1 MIRMRKYAIALLLV
15 LLWIPTAHA
24 QQSSMTDKQVMEYI
38 IKENGKGTPRN
49 EIVTKLMERG
59 VTVEQIQRIR
69 NKYERERKG
78 GNLGARDLTGSRDA
92 QGKSRLRQ
100 PNGNQRDEREETPAN
115 SLSRRRKLRT
125 RDDESTLTE
134 RQRQQLRE
142 DRETDFSD
150 ELDFAMPD
158 SLELL
163 DDFYERPKKTKGKQ
177 VFGRNIFNQKLLS
190 FEPNMNI
197 ATPNDYV
204 LGPGDA
210 VMVDIW
216 GASQKNLETT
226 VSPDGNI
233 DIEGFGPVQ
242 VSGLTV
248 QAANNRLKSTL
259 GRHYA
264 GSRVRLSVGQT
275 KTISVN
281 VVGEV
286 KVPGTYTLSAFAT
299 VFHALYMAGGINEIG
314 TLRDIKVYRKGR
326 LISSVDIY
334 DFIMNGTLTGNVR
347 LTSDDIIM
355 VGPYDC
361 LVNITGKVKRP
372 MFYEMKRTESVGTLI
387 KYSGGFTGDAYQK
400 MVRLIRKSEGELSVY
415 SLDEFE
421 RGSFQLTDGDSVSV
435 DSVLDRYRNMVEV
448 KGAVFRPGM
457 YQMDGNITTVGQ
469 LIAAAGGIT
478 EDAFTNR
485 AVMHRRRK
493 DRTLEVVAVDLA
505 GVLNHTVPDVALRN
519 EDILFVP
526 SMKDGQEER
535 TLTIEGEVYYP
546 GVYEYAENTAL
557 EDLILQAGG
566 LKDAASVV
574 KVDVSRR
581 IRNNTARESVNEVAT
596 VFSFALK
603 EGFVIDGQPGF
614 ILEPFDEVY
623 VRRSPG
629 YIEQEHVSIEGEAV
643 FSGTYALEKK
653 GMRLSDLVRNAGG
666 TTQDAYLKGAR
677 LERVLTPME
686 KLKQQSMLKAI
697 TNSDSLDMKKLDIGD
712 TRYIGI
718 NLDKALENPGSDK
731 WDIVLRDGDRLII
744 PQYNN
749 TVSINGEVMY
759 PNSVAYQEGANLKY
773 YINMAGGYS
782 LKAKRSRVFAVNM
795 NGTVTRVRSAK
806 DIQPG
811 CEIVVPSKPKRRGIS
826 FAELISMGSILSSL
840 GIAIASLIK

>member
-1 MIRMRKYAIALLLV
+1 MTHIRKYAIALLLAAMW
-15 LLWIPTAHA
+15 LPAARA

-38 IKENGKGTPRN
+38 IKENSKGTPRN

-59 VTVEQIQRIR
+59 VTIEQIQRIR
-69 NKYERERKG
+69 NKYEREQRG
-78 GNLGARDLTGSRDA
+78 EGLGTRDLTGSGGTR
-92 QGKSRLRQ
+92 GKSRLRQ
-100 PNGNQRDEREETPAN
+100 PNGSQRDEQEETPAN
-115 SLSRRRKLRT
+115 TRNRRRKSQRRT
-125 RDDESTLTE
+125 EEETLTD

-142 DRETDFSD
+142 DRETEFYD
-150 ELDFAMPD
+150 ELDFAVPD
-158 SLELL
+158 SMDLL
-163 DDFYERPKKTKGKQ
+163 DDFYERPEKPKGKQ

-197 ATPNDYV
+197 ATPGDYV

-216 GASQKNLETT
+216 GASQKSVEAT
-226 VSPDGNI
+226 VSPDGDI
-233 DIEGFGPVQ
+233 DIEGHGPVQ

-248 QAANNRLKSTL
+248 QAANTRLKNTL
-259 GRHYA
+259 GPYYG
-264 GSRVRLSVGQT
+264 GSSIRLSVGQT

-326 LISSVDIY
+326 LISTVDVY
-334 DFIMNGTLTGNVR
+334 DFILNGTLTGNVR
-347 LTSDDIIM
+347 LTSDDIVM

-372 MFYEMKRTESVGTLI
+372 MFYEMKRTESVGTLL

-400 MVRLIRKSEGELSVY
+400 MIRLIRKSEGELSVY

-457 YQMDGNITTVGQ
+457 YQMDGSITTVGQ
-469 LIAAAGGIT
+469 LVEAAGGVT

-493 DRTLEVVAVDLA
+493 DRTLEVVSVDIA
-505 GVLNHTVPDVALRN
+505 GLLNHTVPDIALRN
-519 EDILFVP
+519 EDVLFVP

-535 TLTIEGEVYYP
+535 VLTIEGEVYYP

-581 IRNNTARESVNEVAT
+581 LRNNTALESNNEMAT

-603 EGFVIDGQPGF
+603 EGFVIDGEPGF
-614 ILEPFDEVY
+614 VLEPFDEVY

-629 YIEQEHVSIEGEAV
+629 YVEQEHVIVEGEAV
-643 FSGTYALEKK
+643 FPGTYALDKK
-653 GMRLSDLVRNAGG
+653 GLRLSDLMRNAGG
-666 TTQDAYLKGAR
+666 ATPEAYLKGAR
-677 LERVLTPME
+677 LERILTPME
-686 KLKQQSMLKAI
+686 RLKQQSMLKAI
-697 TNSDSLDMKKLDIGD
+697 TNNDSTDMKKFDVGN

-718 NLDKALENPGSDK
+718 NLDMALEHPGSDK

-759 PNSVAYQEGANLKY
+759 PNSVAYQEGASLKF

-782 LKAKRSRVFAVNM
+782 LQAKRSRVFAVNM
-795 NGTVTRVRSAK
+795 NGTVTQIRSAK

-811 CEIVVPSKPKRRGIS
+811 CEIVVPRKQKRRGIS
-826 FAELISMGSILSSL
+826 FAEIISMGSIVSSL
-840 GIAIASLIK
+840 GIAIASLVK